1 MTFTSPVPKKRARI
15 EIIPLIDIMFFLLA
29 SFMMV
34 SLSQV
39 HMKGIR
45 VNLPAIVAPTQPLP
59 TPDPRDRV
67 SLFVDPDGVVH
78 FDKEVVPDGDV
89 MPRLVALAKGNPNIK
104 LFVSADREA
113 LHGEVM
119 KLLDRVRSAGIE
131 KVAYEIKIKHGAP
144 GCTGRAGS
152 TGRTGRAGS
161 GRCACSARFGATTSS
176 ATTAPNT
183 VADSPYFRRFA
194 PRRNCFIFVT
204 ARPR

>member
-1 MTFTSPVPKKRARI
+1 MRVNSPVPKKRARI

-59 TPDPRDRV
+59 TPDPKDRL
-67 SLFVDPDGVVH
+67 SLYVDADGLVH
-78 FDKEVVPDGDV
+78 FDKEVVTDGDV
-89 MPRLVALAKGNPNIK
+89 TPRLLALYKGNANVK
-104 LFVSADREA
+104 VFVSADREA

-131 KVAYEIKIKHGAP
+131 KVAYEIKIKHVAGGGSAAP
-144 GCTGRAGS
+144 GA
-152 TGRTGRAGS
+152 
-161 GRCACSARFGATTSS
+161 
-176 ATTAPNT
+176 AP
-183 VADSPYFRRFA
+183 A
-194 PRRNCFIFVT
+194 PPPPPP
-204 ARPR
+204 AP

>member
-1 MTFTSPVPKKRARI
+1 MTVTSPVPKKRARI

-45 VNLPAIVAPTQPLP
+45 VNLPAMVAPTQPLP
-59 TPDPRDRV
+59 TPDPKDRL

-89 MPRLVALAKGNPNIK
+89 MPRLIAIAKGNPNVK
-104 LFVSADREA
+104 LFISADREA

-131 KVAYEIKIKHGAP
+131 KVAYEIKIKHGASAIP
-144 GCTGRAGS
+144 GAP
-152 TGRTGRAGS
+152 
-161 GRCACSARFGATTSS
+161 GATG
-176 ATTAPNT
+176 AAGAPG
-183 VADSPYFRRFA
+183 A
-194 PRRNCFIFVT
+194 PGAAGAPVVPGGAPPPPPPPPAPT
-204 ARPR
+204 P

>member
-1 MTFTSPVPKKRARI
+1 MEFTSPVPKKRARI

-59 TPDPRDRV
+59 TPDPKDRV
-67 SLFVDPDGVVH
+67 SLFVDPDGIVH

-131 KVAYEIKIKHGAP
+131 KVAYEIKIKHGAAAAP
-144 GCTGRAGS
+144 G
-152 TGRTGRAGS
+152 
-161 GRCACSARFGATTSS
+161 
-176 ATTAPNT
+176 
-183 VADSPYFRRFA
+183 A
-194 PRRNCFIFVT
+194 PRAPGTSGAPSAPTVPGG
-204 ARPR
+204 APPPPPPPPPSP

>member
-1 MTFTSPVPKKRARI
+1 MTFNSPVPKKRARI

-59 TPDPRDRV
+59 TPDPKDRV
-67 SLFVDPDGVVH
+67 SLFVDPDGLVH
-78 FDKEVVPDGDV
+78 FDKEVVTDGDV
-89 MPRLVALAKGNPNIK
+89 MPRLLALHKANPDLK
-104 LFVSADREA
+104 LFLSADREA

-131 KVAYEIKIKHGAP
+131 KVAYEIKIKHGAAGAP
-144 GCTGRAGS
+144 GVPGAAGAP
-152 TGRTGRAGS
+152 GGPHLLRR
-161 GRCACSARFGATTSS
+161 SALRTTS
-176 ATTAPNT
+176 A
-183 VADSPYFRRFA
+183 ADPRLDAVIRSPHFSGFA
-194 PRRNCFIFVT
+194 VSEKLSQSSRPL
-204 ARPR
+204 ARGD

>member
-1 MTFTSPVPKKRARI
+1 MTFNSPVPKKRARI

-45 VNLPAIVAPTQPLP
+45 VNLPAIVPPTQPTA
-59 TPDPRDRV
+59 TPPPNDHI
-67 SLFVDPDGVVH
+67 SLFVDPDGIVH

-89 MPRLVALAKGNPNIK
+89 MPRLLALYKANHDVKIYI
-104 LFVSADREA
+104 SADREA
-113 LHGEVM
+113 LHGDVM

-144 GCTGRAGS
+144 GAPGVPGAAG
-152 TGRTGRAGS
+152 APVAPGS
-161 GRCACSARFGATTSS
+161 
-176 ATTAPNT
+176 APPPPPPPPPN
-183 VADSPYFRRFA
+183 P
-194 PRRNCFIFVT
+194 
-204 ARPR
+204 

>member
-45 VNLPAIVAPTQPLP
+45 VNLPAIVPPTQPTP
-59 TPDPRDRV
+59 TPPPNDHI
-67 SLFVDPDGVVH
+67 SLFVDADGIVH
-78 FDKEVVPDGDV
+78 FDKEVVTDGDV
-89 MPRLVALAKGNPNIK
+89 MPRLLALYKANHDVKI
-104 LFVSADREA
+104 FISADREA

-131 KVAYEIKIKHGAP
+131 KIAYEIKIKHGAAAAP
-144 GCTGRAGS
+144 GVPGGAPG
-152 TGRTGRAGS
+152 AP
-161 GRCACSARFGATTSS
+161 SA
-176 ATTAPNT
+176 APPPPPPPPN
-183 VADSPYFRRFA
+183 P
-194 PRRNCFIFVT
+194 
-204 ARPR
+204 

>member
-1 MTFTSPVPKKRARI
+1 MTFNSPVPKKRARI

-45 VNLPAIVAPTQPLP
+45 VNLPAIIAPTQPLP
-59 TPDPRDRV
+59 TPDPKDRL
-67 SLFVDPDGVVH
+67 SLFVDQDGVVH

-89 MPRLVALAKGNPNIK
+89 MPRLVALAKGNPNLK
-104 LFVSADREA
+104 LFLSADREA

-131 KVAYEIKIKHGAP
+131 KVAYEIKIKHGAAGAAGAAGAP
-144 GCTGRAGS
+144 GVPGAAG
-152 TGRTGRAGS
+152 APVAPGS
-161 GRCACSARFGATTSS
+161 
-176 ATTAPNT
+176 AP
-183 VADSPYFRRFA
+183 PPPPPPPA
-194 PRRNCFIFVT
+194 PT
-204 ARPR
+204 P

>member
-1 MTFTSPVPKKRARI
+1 MTFNSPVPKKRARI

-59 TPDPRDRV
+59 TPDPKDRV
-67 SLFVDPDGVVH
+67 SLFVDPDGIVH

-89 MPRLVALAKGNPNIK
+89 MPRLVALSKGNPNLK

-144 GCTGRAGS
+144 GAAGAP
-152 TGRTGRAGS
+152 GVPGAAG
-161 GRCACSARFGATTSS
+161 
-176 ATTAPNT
+176 AP
-183 VADSPYFRRFA
+183 VAPGSVPPPPPPPPA
-194 PRRNCFIFVT
+194 PT
-204 ARPR
+204 P

>member
-1 MTFTSPVPKKRARI
+1 MEFISPVPKKRARI

-45 VNLPAIVAPTQPLP
+45 VNLPAMVAPTQPVP
-59 TPDPRDRV
+59 TPDPRDRL
-67 SLFVDPDGVVH
+67 SLFVDPDGIVH

-89 MPRLVALAKGNPNIK
+89 MPRLVGLAKGNPNLK
-104 LFVSADREA
+104 LFISADREA

-131 KVAYEIKIKHGAP
+131 KVAYEIKIKHGAAGAP
-144 GCTGRAGS
+144 GAPGAPGAAGAPGVPGAATGVPGAAGAPVAP
-152 TGRTGRAGS
+152 G
-161 GRCACSARFGATTSS
+161 GAP
-176 ATTAPNT
+176 AP
-183 VADSPYFRRFA
+183 PPPPPA
-194 PRRNCFIFVT
+194 PT
-204 ARPR
+204 P